1 MGLNLGADGVVST
14 VLSFDTDSM
23 LMVVVVIFTK
33 FFFGAILSW
42 PYNYY

>member
-14 VLSFDTDSM
+14 VLSFDTDSV

-33 FFFGAILSW
+33 FLGAILSW